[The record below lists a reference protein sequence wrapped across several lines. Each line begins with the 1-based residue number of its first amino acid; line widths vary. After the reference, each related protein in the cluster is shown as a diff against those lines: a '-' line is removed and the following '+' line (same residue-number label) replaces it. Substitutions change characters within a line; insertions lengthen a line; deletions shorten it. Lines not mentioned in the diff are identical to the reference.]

1 MTPPDVFLN
10 SGCVMEMMTV
20 EMAVMKSPRSA
31 VSDLAWYVVDL
42 TKQVDITSRVFFTV
56 GNFSSGFWFIAV
68 QIACWDD
75 TYSCNSNRERGET
88 PYCIYVEWVCT
99 QLYFAFHLKLKNEH
113 MIIFKPPPGKV
124 QMEVNTWDKAQLI
137 TTSIFW
143 KCWAQSMVK
152 SLLGVWR
159 WTGLFRGRGWT
170 RAVLWTTCYAGDR
183 PPGRDHSPAVCTRRF
198 PVSNKFIAAQN
209 L

>member
-1 MTPPDVFLN
+1 MF
-10 SGCVMEMMTV
+10 S
-20 EMAVMKSPRSA
+20 
-31 VSDLAWYVVDL
+31 
-42 TKQVDITSRVFFTV
+42 TV

-99 QLYFAFHLKLKNEH
+99 QLYFAFHLKLKNEP
-113 MIIFKPPPGKV
+113 IISKPPPGKV
-124 QMEVNTWDKAQLI
+124 QMKVNTWDKAQLI

-159 WTGLFRGRGWT
+159 RTGLFRRRGWT
-170 RAVLWTTCYAGDR
+170 RAVLWTACYAGDR
-183 PPGRDHSPAVCTRRF
+183 PPRRDHSPAVCTRRF
-198 PVSNKFIAAQN
+198 PVSNLKTKCKKRNGWSEDIVFWAVGRQLLGADVTISKNNCKPSRVEGRSACP
-209 L
+209 